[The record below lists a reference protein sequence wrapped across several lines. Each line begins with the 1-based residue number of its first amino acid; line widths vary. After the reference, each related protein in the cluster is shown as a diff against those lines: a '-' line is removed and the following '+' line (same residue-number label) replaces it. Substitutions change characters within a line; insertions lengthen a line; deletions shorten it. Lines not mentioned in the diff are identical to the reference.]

1 MSATL
6 PDQGTMN
13 GTVLALHGI
22 DAFYGRIQALRS
34 IDLEVR
40 EGEIVALIG
49 GNGAGKTT
57 TLRTISGLVRAA
69 HGSVHLR
76 DREITNAPPDEIV
89 RAGVVQVPEG
99 RRIFGRMTVLEN
111 LELGAYARRDA
122 GAIRQ
127 DFDGVLELFP
137 RLAERRAQKGA
148 TLSGGEQQMLAIAR
162 ALMAQ
167 PKLLLLDEPS
177 LGLSPILVET
187 IFSVIEGI
195 ARRGVPILLIEQNAR
210 KALEIA
216 TRGYVLETGS
226 IVKQGAAAALLADD
240 DVRKAY
246 LGEY

>member
-1 MSATL
+1 MST
-6 PDQGTMN
+6 
-13 GTVLALHGI
+13 TVLAMHGI

-69 HGSVHLR
+69 HGSVSLR
-76 DREITNAPPDEIV
+76 DREITNAPADEIV

-111 LELGAYARRDA
+111 LELGAYARRDG

-127 DFDGVLELFP
+127 DFDSVFELFP
-137 RLAERRAQKGA
+137 KLAERRTQKGA
-148 TLSGGEQQMLAIAR
+148 TLSGGEQQMLAIGR

-187 IFSVIEGI
+187 IFSVIAGI

-226 IVKQGAAAALLADD
+226 IVKEGAAAALLADD
-240 DVRKAY
+240 GVRKAY
-246 LGEY
+246 LGED

>member
-1 MSATL
+1 MSATVL
-6 PDQGTMN
+6 GQGSVTT
-13 GTVLALHGI
+13 TVLAMHGI

-69 HGSVHLR
+69 HGSVSLR
-76 DREITNAPPDEIV
+76 DREITNAPADEIV

-111 LELGAYARRDA
+111 LELGAYARRDG

-127 DFDGVLELFP
+127 DFDSVFELFP
-137 RLAERRAQKGA
+137 KLAERRTQKGA
-148 TLSGGEQQMLAIAR
+148 TLSGGEQQMLAIGR

-187 IFSVIEGI
+187 IFSVVAGI

-226 IVKQGAAAALLADD
+226 IVKEGAAAALLADD
-240 DVRKAY
+240 GV
-246 LGEY
+246 

>member
-1 MSATL
+1 MSATVL
-6 PDQGTMN
+6 GQGSMST
-13 GTVLALHGI
+13 TVLALHGI

-69 HGSVHLR
+69 HGSVSLR
-76 DREITNAPPDEIV
+76 DREITNAPADEIV

-111 LELGAYARRDA
+111 LELGAYARRDG

-127 DFDGVLELFP
+127 DFDSVFELFP
-137 RLAERRAQKGA
+137 KLAERRTQKGA
-148 TLSGGEQQMLAIAR
+148 TLSGGEQQMLAIGR

-187 IFSVIEGI
+187 IFSVVAGI

-226 IVKQGAAAALLADD
+226 IVKEGAAAALLADD
-240 DVRKAY
+240 GVRKAY
-246 LGEY
+246 LGED

>member
-1 MSATL
+1 MST
-6 PDQGTMN
+6 
-13 GTVLALHGI
+13 TVLAMHGI

-57 TLRTISGLVRAA
+57 TLRTISGLVPAA
-69 HGSVHLR
+69 HGSVSLR
-76 DREITNAPPDEIV
+76 DREITNAPADEIV

-111 LELGAYARRDA
+111 LELGAYARRDG

-127 DFDGVLELFP
+127 DFDSVFELFP
-137 RLAERRAQKGA
+137 KLAERRTQKGA
-148 TLSGGEQQMLAIAR
+148 TLSGGEQQMLAIGR

-187 IFSVIEGI
+187 IFSVVAGI

-226 IVKQGAAAALLADD
+226 IVKEGAAAALLADD
-240 DVRKAY
+240 GVRKAY
-246 LGEY
+246 LGED